1 MDAKKKEI
9 VVKSNQLI
17 EASYRL
23 DLVEQRIILA
33 AIVAARDSEK
43 GLGEGFL
50 TIRSRHF
57 AQTFGMEEGSV
68 YGQLKAALQSLYQR
82 SVTFYDIDPESGME
96 RVTQARWISSASY
109 INGAGTIQLRFAPEM
124 VPYITRLKPG
134 FTQYRLERIG
144 RMSSAH
150 AVRLYELL
158 AQYRECSERKI
169 AIADLKSMLELDGEY
184 DRLDNFKRRVVDV
197 AVAQIN
203 EHSDLQVS
211 YAQLKTGRF
220 ITDLMFKIKVKAS
233 AKKKDEFRSDQEY
246 RDKLEAN
253 GQQRI
258 DAEESEAF

>member
-1 MDAKKKEI
+1 MDAKKKEM
-9 VVKSNQLI
+9 VVKSNRLI

-50 TIRSRHF
+50 TIRSKHF
-57 AQTFGMEEGSV
+57 AQTFGMGEGTV
-68 YGQLKAALQSLYQR
+68 YDQLKAALQSLYQR

-109 INGAGTIQLRFAPEM
+109 INGTGTIQLRFASEM

-158 AQYRECSERKI
+158 TQYKECSERKI

-184 DRLDNFKRRVVDV
+184 DRLDNFKRRVIDV
-197 AVAQIN
+197 AVDQIN

-211 YAQLKTGRF
+211 YIQLKTGRF
-220 ITDLMFKIKVKAS
+220 ITDLMFKIKVKTS
-233 AKKKDEFRSDQEY
+233 AKKKDEFTSDQAY

-258 DAEESEAF
+258 DGEPIEVF